1 MSGQNPEQLCDT
13 LDDSSHRSAR
23 QRERDALIIAAATAE
38 FAAAGFENAR
48 LEDIAQRAG
57 VAKGTLYLYYADKAA
72 LFKAAVRS
80 LIQPALA
87 RLQERVMLADGS
99 AVDLLRESLRQIYR
113 EMTTDGARRE
123 LVRLLISDGR
133 RFPDL
138 GDFYHDEV
146 IAKGTATFRMILWRG
161 IATGEFRHTPAEEFP
176 HLLLAPCIA
185 LSNWKLMFGDRHP
198 LDVERYVEAHL
209 QFVLGAIAA
218 SPTVAAIDSLPA
230 TSPAPT
236 PGSAV

>member
-1 MSGQNPEQLCDT
+1 MSVQNPEQCF
-13 LDDSSHRSAR
+13 DSADEAGHRSVR

-87 RLQERVMLADGS
+87 RLQERVMLAEGS

-123 LVRLLISDGR
+123 LVRLLIADGR

-138 GDFYHDEV
+138 WDFYHDEV

-185 LSNWKLMFGDRHP
+185 LSNWKLMFGDRHA
-198 LDVERYVEAHL
+198 LDVERYAEAHL
-209 QFVLGAIAA
+209 QFVLAA
-218 SPTVAAIDSLPA
+218 L
-230 TSPAPT
+230 T
-236 PGSAV
+236 PVVMPSSAQSED

>member
-1 MSGQNPEQLCDT
+1 LTQRNSIKLTWVSGAIRAAL
-13 LDDSSHRSAR
+13 AV
-23 QRERDALIIAAATAE
+23 QRALGPTQHFDAATAE

-48 LEDIAQRAG
+48 LDDIAQRAG

-87 RLQERVMLADGS
+87 RLQERVMLADVS
-99 AVDLLRESLRQIYR
+99 AVDLLRESLQQVYR
-113 EMTTDGARRE
+113 EMTADSARRE
-123 LVRLLISDGR
+123 LVRLLIADGR

-161 IATGEFRHTPAEEFP
+161 IATGEFRHTLAEEFP
-176 HLLLAPCIA
+176 QLLLAPCIA

-198 LDVERYVEAHL
+198 VDVDRYAEAHL
-209 QFVLGAIAA
+209 QFVLAAIAA
-218 SPTVAAIDSLPA
+218 PLGASTSA
-230 TSPAPT
+230 TSP
-236 PGSAV
+236 SAD

>member
-1 MSGQNPEQLCDT
+1 MTVNSFFQFARAMSSTEPKQDAEEGQEAC
-13 LDDSSHRSAR
+13 HRTER
-23 QRERDALIIAAATAE
+23 QRERDALILAAAAAE

-48 LEDIAQRAG
+48 LDDIASRAG
-57 VAKGTLYLYYADKAA
+57 VAKGTLYLYYSDKAA

-80 LIQPALA
+80 LIQPALT
-87 RLQERVMLADGS
+87 RLQERVMQAEGT
-99 AVDLLRESLRQIYR
+99 AVELLRASLLQIYR
-113 EMTTDGARRE
+113 EMTADSARRE
-123 LVRLLISDGR
+123 LVRLLIADGR

-185 LSNWKLMFGDRHP
+185 LSNWKLMFGERHP
-198 LDVERYVEAHL
+198 MDIERYAEAHL
-209 QFVLGAIAA
+209 QFVL
-218 SPTVAAIDSLPA
+218 AAISA
-230 TSPAPT
+230 APT
-236 PGSAV
+236 ERAQPAQ

>member
-1 MSGQNPEQLCDT
+1 MTDESNSMTEDAPLPSEGEGRRD
-13 LDDSSHRSAR
+13 
-23 QRERDALIIAAATAE
+23 QRRKDREAAIIAAAIEE
-38 FAAAGFENAR
+38 FQTSGLTTAR
-48 LEDIAQRAG
+48 LDAIAARAG
-57 VAKGTLYLYYADKAA
+57 VAKGTLYLYYSDKAA

-87 RLQERVMLADGS
+87 RLQERVMQAEGS
-99 AVDLLRESLRQIYR
+99 AVELLRASLRQIYR
-113 EMTTDGARRE
+113 EMTADSARRE
-123 LVRLLISDGR
+123 LVRLLIADGR

-185 LSNWKLMFGDRHP
+185 LSNWKLMFGERHP
-198 LDVERYVEAHL
+198 MDIERYAEAHL
-209 QFVLGAIAA
+209 QFVL
-218 SPTVAAIDSLPA
+218 AAIGA
-230 TSPAPT
+230 AP
-236 PGSAV
+236 G